1 MHGSVYGNVYTV
13 SFVFDLNKRV
23 RKKCECE
30 CMYKYLRIY

>member
-23 RKKCECE
+23 RKNVY
-30 CMYKYLRIY
+30 MYKYLRIY